1 MRKLVLLLLL
11 LACLG
16 CAESAAVVANTGS
29 AEGSTEDFDVVVVQ
43 ANTPTVMRNQ
53 RDADVQFEITVK
65 NRTQEP
71 WTVRRITLQSMAG
84 TTYSIPVTS
93 REYDRT
99 IAPGAQEKF
108 GYWARADV
116 EELGTARQPVTL
128 RTSIEAISASGAT
141 REEVFTSRVNGRVQL
156 QISAAGVSAAAP
168 ARLQPRPLPGRA

>member
-1 MRKLVLLLLL
+1 MRMLVLPLVFLTFV
-11 LACLG
+11 AC
-16 CAESAAVVANTGS
+16 AQSAAVTANTGT
-29 AEGSTEDFDVVVVQ
+29 AEGSTEDFDVIVVQ
-43 ANTPTVMRNQ
+43 TNTPTVMRNQ

-116 EELGTARQPVTL
+116 EELGTARQP
-128 RTSIEAISASGAT
+128 
-141 REEVFTSRVNGRVQL
+141 
-156 QISAAGVSAAAP
+156 
-168 ARLQPRPLPGRA
+168 